1 MQKFNGYDVLFF
13 ILVDKLKD
21 FIFWVFNGELGVYD
35 VKLCFEF
42 QEMKGIGILFN
53 IIFIKNG
60 FLEIKLKI
68 IKMYMNGKFFFEFF
82 ICGDSVVD
90 VFQLEENG

>member
-1 MQKFNGYDVLFF
+1 MQKFNGYDVFFF
-13 ILVDKLKD
+13 ILIEKLKD
-21 FIFWVFNGELGVYD
+21 LIFRVFNGEFGVYD
-35 VKLCFEF
+35 VRLRFEF

-68 IKMYMNGKFFFEFF
+68 IKIYMNGKFFFEFF
-82 ICGDSVVD
+82 ICGDGVVI